1 MSTVAKADQGAKLT
15 VHWLNESRGQRIV
28 WLLEELS
35 LDYEIKVY
43 FRQNKRSPPELKQVH
58 PLGKS
63 PVITIEAP
71 RLEEPLVLAESA
83 AIVEYVSDHFGPRL
97 IPKRYPDGGDGLIG
111 AETKEW
117 LRFRVSAIPV
127 AIDAFLDTF
136 RNLPIFNID
145 RCVLLD
151 HDKSKIWTFCFNAA
165 KHAFLMHYAEGSL
178 MPVLLTGLLTHNIR
192 SAPVPFFLKF
202 ITKNIADMVDNKFT
216 NAELKLHLDYLE
228 ALLAESPNDDFLCG
242 PNLTGADFMMIFVL
256 EAVVLF
262 KTINETSYPKLYSYV
277 RRIQNRD
284 AYKRAGD
291 KVSEASGVSH
301 VQTAPSTPSTRPALA
316 PCPGRLE
323 LAFRKLYT
331 RNLFIIPSA
340 ALYDES
346 SALLAVSSSVAAT
359 AQPGVHRRSAPMP
372 GQQRGRTSSQ
382 DFAVPSTDQPFAH
395 PFGGAEGA
403 PAPQQ
408 AFSAQPRQRH
418 ETYPATNGPIA
429 PTTLTQASA
438 VDQTLRYSN
447 FGAPQGSAP
456 NPGAPVQFPSGY
468 GFSPG
473 GPLAWDWGNAVD
485 FTDYTP
491 HYEPQGELVQEL
503 QTQQAPNTDFS
514 IPLPVMNTGT
524 AHQPPP
530 QTSSAQPVVVQDPLL
545 PPPRPAQRLS
555 VQTGMKRKAASE
567 PNTGIPEA
575 VNGPGEEKAA
585 KRPNKSRASSIASAA
600 SPVVSTAT
608 APEARAP
615 VSPSASMTAP
625 AALESTAQFNN
636 EPQKRREPSK
646 GTGPQGRVI
655 DVSTPRRIVE
665 SRGGADVLPS
675 GKVFPIQIGSELFRL
690 SGASISSDDRDPDT
704 FRDIALH
711 LQGYHISPR
720 DGEHFVRLF
729 ADAQFYSLPRLTK
742 QLFSTD
748 IFIRIGGVPF
758 QIPRDLFSSPG
769 DSPNYFSLG
778 FAQFFSTPSE
788 VFPGLDRNALL
799 RPPSISPPSVPNRSG
814 ETFGELVKMLQGYP
828 VEIRNDAHR
837 SQLLRDARYF
847 HLRGLEQRLIPCET
861 SYNAQRGQSEILIRL
876 DDLRQS
882 GVTFS
887 PDMPASQPDS
897 GSGSNA
903 PSQLGVSPAPSSKPT
918 SPSPSPNSIRFK
930 AGTVSY
936 ARPYTD
942 DHASTNI
949 LILELSSNESTTLH
963 LPVDPP
969 RPTSSL
975 KSFTLDLRATFHGST
990 LARITSL
997 FSVIASKMGL
1007 PATQPLGLMM
1017 MQSGG
1022 GVVAQ
1027 PISPANSGLS
1037 ERRVRVRL
1045 DPECY
1050 LEIDNAP
1057 AEIALDP
1064 GTGRVGIRRNY
1075 GEPSNKRI
1083 KTSEDVG
1090 HYERPIGPSVYEWI
1104 WGGARDSESVGKDG
1118 EQLEET
1124 IVLKRAHWRIRV
1136 ENLEGEA
1143 TKMSVVLCGVRIEGY
1158 SGEKGRNQGR
1168 GFLGS

>member
-1 MSTVAKADQGAKLT
+1 M
-15 VHWLNESRGQRIV
+15 
-28 WLLEELS
+28 
-35 LDYEIKVY
+35 
-43 FRQNKRSPPELKQVH
+43 PE
-58 PLGKS
+58 
-63 PVITIEAP
+63 
-71 RLEEPLVLAESA
+71 
-83 AIVEYVSDHFGPRL
+83 
-97 IPKRYPDGGDGLIG
+97 
-111 AETKEW
+111 
-117 LRFRVSAIPV
+117 
-127 AIDAFLDTF
+127 
-136 RNLPIFNID
+136 
-145 RCVLLD
+145 
-151 HDKSKIWTFCFNAA
+151 
-165 KHAFLMHYAEGSL
+165 
-178 MPVLLTGLLTHNIR
+178 
-192 SAPVPFFLKF
+192 
-202 ITKNIADMVDNKFT
+202 
-216 NAELKLHLDYLE
+216 
-228 ALLAESPNDDFLCG
+228 
-242 PNLTGADFMMIFVL
+242 
-256 EAVVLF
+256 
-262 KTINETSYPKLYSYV
+262 
-277 RRIQNRD
+277 
-284 AYKRAGD
+284 
-291 KVSEASGVSH
+291 
-301 VQTAPSTPSTRPALA
+301 
-316 PCPGRLE
+316 
-323 LAFRKLYT
+323 
-331 RNLFIIPSA
+331 
-340 ALYDES
+340 
-346 SALLAVSSSVAAT
+346 
-359 AQPGVHRRSAPMP
+359 
-372 GQQRGRTSSQ
+372 QQRGRTSSR
-382 DFAVPSTDQPFAH
+382 DFAFQSTDQPFAH

-408 AFSAQPRQRH
+408 AFSAQPHQRY
-418 ETYPATNGPIA
+418 ETYPATHGSVA
-429 PTTLTQASA
+429 PTTLTQGAP
-438 VDQTLRYSN
+438 VDQTLSYSE

-456 NPGAPVQFPSGY
+456 TPGAPAQFPGGY

-473 GPLAWDWGNAVD
+473 GPLAWDWGNAID

-491 HYEPQGELVQEL
+491 HYEPQGELAQEL
-503 QTQQAPNTDFS
+503 QAQQAPKTDFS
-514 IPLPVMNTGT
+514 IPLPITNTDT
-524 AHQPPP
+524 ARQPPP
-530 QTSSAQPVVVQDPLL
+530 QTSAHPVVVQDPLP

-555 VQTGMKRKAASE
+555 VQTGMKRKADSE

-575 VNGPGEEKAA
+575 VNGPTEDKSS
-585 KRPNKSRASSIASAA
+585 KRQNKSRASSIASAA
-600 SPVVSTAT
+600 SPVVTTAT
-608 APEARAP
+608 APEPRAP
-615 VSPSASMTAP
+615 VSLSASMTAP
-625 AALESTAQFNN
+625 AALESTAQLNN
-636 EPQKRREPSK
+636 EAQKRKEPSK

-655 DVSTPRRIVE
+655 DVSTPRRVVE
-665 SRGGADVLPS
+665 SRGGADILPS

-690 SGASISSDDRDPDT
+690 SGASISSDGRAGDIRTLYIDRDPDT

-847 HLRGLEQRLIPCET
+847 HLRGLEQRLIPCEI

-876 DDLRQS
+876 EDLRQS
-882 GVTFS
+882 GVSFR
-887 PDMPASQPDS
+887 PDMPASNPDS

-918 SPSPSPNSIRFK
+918 SPSPSLSSARFK
-930 AGTVSY
+930 TGTVSY

-969 RPTSSL
+969 RPTSSS
-975 KSFTLDLRATFHGST
+975 KSFTLNLRATFHGST

-1022 GVVAQ
+1022 GVAAQ
-1027 PISPANSGLS
+1027 PVSPANSGVS

-1057 AEIALDP
+1057 AELALD
-1064 GTGRVGIRRNY
+1064 GDTGRVGIRRND
-1075 GEPSNKRI
+1075 GERYKRI
-1083 KTSEDVG
+1083 KMSEDSA
-1090 HYERPIGPSVYEWI
+1090 HYETSAESGVDDWI
-1104 WGGARDSESVGKDG
+1104 WGGARDSETIIKDG
-1118 EQLEET
+1118 EQLEES
-1124 IVLKRAHWRIRV
+1124 IVLKRAHWKIRV
-1136 ENLEGEA
+1136 ENVDGEA
-1143 TKMSVVLCGVRIEGY
+1143 TKMNVVLFGVRIEGY